1 MNNKVFFLLFFP
13 VFCFS
18 QEIIKGKIKIETPE
32 VSEILVVNLH
42 NESESKT
49 DAFGRFSIR
58 AEIGDLLII
67 AAPHIHRKRYI
78 VQENDFKKEIEIEV
92 EALPVEI
99 EAVEIIRSNITSESL
114 GLVPKGQKR
123 YTQAERQLKTAQDEQ
138 HLGALINLLSGRTKM
153 LKMLLEM
160 EHEDK
165 RIINLSNIFNDDY
178 FTDNLAIHPDNVMEF
193 KYFALYEILKDIN
206 KKERSAY
213 FSKLSKNDLELL
225 LIPLSKIYLERK
237 NEAPTQNKE

>member
-32 VSEILVVNLH
+32 VSEILVVNLTS
-42 NESESKT
+42 ESESKT
-49 DAFGRFSIR
+49 DGFGRFSIN
-58 AEIGDLLII
+58 AEIGDLLIV

-99 EAVEIIRSNITSESL
+99 ETIEITRSNITSESL

-123 YTQAERQLKTAQDEQ
+123 YTPAERRLKTATDMEIMVGFGFAFSFDPI
-138 HLGALINLLSGRTKM
+138 LNALSGRTKM
-153 LKMLLEM
+153 LKKELEI
-160 EHEDK
+160 E
-165 RIINLSNIFNDDY
+165 
-178 FTDNLAIHPDNVMEF
+178 
-193 KYFALYEILKDIN
+193 
-206 KKERSAY
+206 
-213 FSKLSKNDLELL
+213 
-225 LIPLSKIYLERK
+225 
-237 NEAPTQNKE
+237 

>member
-1 MNNKVFFLLFFP
+1 MNNKVFFLLLFP
-13 VFCFS
+13 IFCFS
-18 QEIIKGKIKIETPE
+18 QEIIKGKIKTETPE
-32 VSEILVVNLH
+32 VSGILVVNLTS
-42 NESESKT
+42 ESESKT
-49 DAFGRFSIR
+49 DGLGRFSIN
-58 AEIGDLLII
+58 AEIGDLLIV
-67 AAPHIHRKRYI
+67 AASHIHRKRYI

-99 EAVEIIRSNITSESL
+99 EAVEITRSNITSESL

-123 YTQAERQLKTAQDEQ
+123 YTQAERQLKTAQDEK

-153 LKMLLEM
+153 LKMLVEM
-160 EHEDK
+160 DYEDK

-193 KYFALYEILKDIN
+193 KYFALYEILKDVP

-225 LIPLSKIYLERK
+225 LIPLATIYLERK
-237 NEAPTQNKE
+237 NEVQPKITE